1 MQKITP
7 CLWFDGQIEE
17 AANFYIS
24 VFDDGRIIEQPNY
37 PDDHPT
43 MGGKAL
49 VLTFVTRDLEIMLLN
64 GGGNFPQTEA
74 FSLSISC
81 DDQAETDRLWDAL
94 LAGGGKESMCGWLKD
109 KYGVSWQVTPRDMS
123 KYVGGPD
130 KAGAARA
137 MAAMMKMVKLD
148 LAVIKRAYEGN

>member
-7 CLWFDGQIEE
+7 CLWFDGEIVE

-24 VFDDGRIIEQPNY
+24 VFKDGKIIEQSSY

-49 VLTFVTRDLEIMLLN
+49 VLTLQTRGMNIMLLN
-64 GGGNFPQTEA
+64 GGNTFPQTEA
-74 FSLSISC
+74 FSFSIDC
-81 DDQAETDRLWDAL
+81 DDQAETDYFWDAL
-94 LAGGGKESMCGWLKD
+94 LAGGGKESQCGWLKD

-137 MAAMMKMVKLD
+137 MAAMMKMIKLD
-148 LAVIKRAYEGN
+148 LATIKRAYEGN